1 MTERVM
7 SINAIP
13 SYLVAALQA
22 SVVRV
27 REIDRVVT
35 IEPVEETV
43 ATKKYSCPFLGIA
56 ADSSLTVDKFLEWK
70 REERE
75 YEHEKD
81 LRS

>member
-13 SYLVAALQA
+13 SYLITALQA
-22 SVVRV
+22 NTVRV

-35 IEPVEETV
+35 IEPVEEAV
-43 ATKKYSCPFLGIA
+43 AGKKFSCPFLGIA

-70 REERE
+70 QDERE
-75 YEHEKD
+75 SEYERD